1 MYTGLLIELTIFRET
16 DEIIVEKWKKK
27 IAKYFALANLI
38 RNYSLEAVHF
48 IWLLLDY
55 LITRKKDR
63 AALNYSDEFIWIY
76 SRFVEMSRLYGI

>member
-16 DEIIVEKWKKK
+16 DEIIVEKWKKNRK
-27 IAKYFALANLI
+27 VLYFGKLDTQL
-38 RNYSLEAVHF
+38 LF
-48 IWLLLDY
+48 GGIWLLLDY

-76 SRFVEMSRLYGI
+76 SRFVEMSRLCGI